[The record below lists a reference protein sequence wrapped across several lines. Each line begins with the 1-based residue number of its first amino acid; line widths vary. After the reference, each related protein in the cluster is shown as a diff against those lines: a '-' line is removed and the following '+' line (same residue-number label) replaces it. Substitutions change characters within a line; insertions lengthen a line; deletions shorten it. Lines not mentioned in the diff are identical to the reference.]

1 MSSARA
7 AAVLLAVFAA
17 APAAA
22 QPADRIFVG
31 GSIVTLDDA
40 KPAAEALAV
49 RDGRIVMVGTLAEIE
64 AWKSDA
70 TQLSELNGAALLPGF
85 IDAHGHVS
93 GAGFFASVANLQPAP
108 DGGANDMTSLAA
120 ALRGWGATD
129 ASREAGWILG
139 MGYDESQLAERRH
152 PTRKDLDRVSA
163 ELPVL
168 AIHIS
173 GHLAVAN
180 TRALGRLGISK
191 QTPDPAGG
199 VIHRD
204 LNGEPTG
211 LLEENA
217 FFAAYPKL
225 PSFDPVAQLEKGQG
239 LYAAFGFTTAQEG
252 RATPPAMKGLV
263 AAAGAGKLVLD
274 VLAYPDMFANPPEVM
289 ASKYRGEKYLDHLR
303 IAGWKLSLDGSPS
316 AKTAWLTQPYF
327 VPPPGQPRD
336 YRGYPQLEQA
346 ALEAKVDEA
355 FASGAQLL
363 AHVNGDAAI
372 DALLAAVRKAT
383 EKHGPGDRRT
393 VAIHA
398 QTARADQLDAMLE
411 LGVIPSFFTLH
422 TFYFGDYHRDSSL
435 GPERAA
441 NISPEGW
448 ALAKGLRFTS
458 HHDAP
463 VVPPNALRVL
473 SAQVTRRTR
482 SGKLLGPEQRV
493 STEVALKAITLWA
506 AYQSFEEAS
515 KGSLEVGKLAD
526 LVVLDKNPLAV
537 APDALDDLKV
547 LETIKA
553 GQTIYRAAE

>member
-1 MSSARA
+1 MRWLARA
-7 AAVLLAVFAA
+7 AALCAALAAS
-17 APAAA
+17 PAGA
-22 QPADRIFVG
+22 QPADRVFVG
-31 GSIVTLDDA
+31 GKVVTLDDA
-40 KPAAEALAV
+40 KPSAEALAV
-49 RDGRIVMVGTLAEIE
+49 RAGRIVAVGTLAEIE
-64 AWKSDA
+64 AWKGDA
-70 TQLSELNGAALLPGF
+70 TQVSELSGAALLPGF

-93 GAGFFASVANLQPAP
+93 GAGFFASVANLLPAP
-108 DGGANDMTSLAA
+108 DGSANDMNALAA
-120 ALRGWGATD
+120 ALRAWGATD
-129 ASREAGWILG
+129 AAREAGWIVG
-139 MGYDESQLAERRH
+139 MGYDESQLAEKRH

-163 ELPVL
+163 DVPVI

-173 GHLAVAN
+173 GHLAVVN

-191 QTPDPAGG
+191 ATLDPAGG
-199 VIHRD
+199 AIQRD
-204 LNGEPTG
+204 TTGEPTG

-217 FFAAYPKL
+217 FFSVYPKL
-225 PSFDPVAQLEKGQG
+225 PSFDPVAQLEKGQA
-239 LYAAFGFTTAQEG
+239 LYAANGFTTAQEG
-252 RATPPAMKGLV
+252 RATPPVMKGLLSA
-263 AAAGAGKLVLD
+263 AAAGKLSLD
-274 VLAYPDMFANPPEVM
+274 VLAYPDMLANPADVM
-289 ASKYRGEKYLDHLR
+289 SSKYRGAQYLDHLR

-336 YRGYPQLEQA
+336 YRGYPQIEQA
-346 ALEAKVDEA
+346 VLDAKIDEA
-355 FASGAQLL
+355 FAAGVQVIV
-363 AHVNGDAAI
+363 HCNGDAAI
-372 DALLAAVRKAT
+372 DSLLEAVRKAT
-383 EKHGPGDRRT
+383 QKYGPGDRRT

-398 QTARADQLDAMLE
+398 QTARADQLDAMVE

-473 SAQVTRRTR
+473 WAQVTRKTR
-482 SGKLLGPEQRV
+482 SGKVLGPEQRV
-493 STEVALKAITLWA
+493 TPEVALKAITAWA
-506 AYQSFEEAS
+506 AYQSYEEAN
-515 KGSLEVGKLAD
+515 KGTLEPGKLAD
-526 LVVLDKNPLAV
+526 LVVLDKSPLAV

-553 GQTIYRAAE
+553 GQTIYRAPE